1 MMLVTFLYIFYFYNK
16 YFFNFLTN
24 ISKILVSK
32 TDTVIRGI
40 LYKILDINCN
50 SITQTL
56 SRVDQV
62 GFQLFFLANFIE
74 HSHNLIS
81 QLLATN

>member
-56 SRVDQV
+56 SRVD
-62 GFQLFFLANFIE
+62 
-74 HSHNLIS
+74 
-81 QLLATN
+81 